1 MQTAGGVMRIRDR
14 ELKMVGSPLTGTWI
28 ETPFGKHLRVW
39 AGSLPVR
46 GVD

>member
-1 MQTAGGVMRIRDR
+1 MRIRDR

-28 ETPFGKHLRVW
+28 ETFGFTFET
-39 AGSLPVR
+39 ASPPVR